1 MTLESLIFVL
11 AIVWLA
17 TMLKTEGG
25 DD

>member
-1 MTLESLIFVL
+1 MTLESLLFVL